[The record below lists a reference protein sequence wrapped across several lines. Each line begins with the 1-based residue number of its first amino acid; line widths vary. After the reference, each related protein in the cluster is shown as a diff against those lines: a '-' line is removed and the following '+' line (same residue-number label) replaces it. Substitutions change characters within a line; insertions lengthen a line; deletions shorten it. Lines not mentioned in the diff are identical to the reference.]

1 MAVAGGS
8 VASLDQYVVFR
19 LGQESFGIA
28 IEYLQEIIR
37 VPYVVKVP
45 LMPPYMRGLANLR
58 GNILPIYDTRLR
70 LGISGTDDD
79 ESNRVIVA
87 NAGGKQAGYVVDRVD
102 GVVDIPREAVDEFRE
117 KGDTEGYVTK
127 AARVG
132 EGKLVLLIE
141 MDQMLKDLGLNDSK
155 LAFLNDT
162 KEYENRGAGEEES
175 RAQENEQQ
183 LLTFRVG
190 KEEYALDIAGVQE
203 IVHLPESW
211 NAVPDAPPYVLGLV
225 SLRDRVLPLISMRRL
240 FGLPE
245 GEVAGG
251 RIVVV
256 YVGEG
261 KRVAVGLVV
270 DSVAEVLRV
279 AERLLEPVP
288 VVVRRAGDEFTAICR
303 LSDERML
310 FVLDASKLLRDVSFL
325 TEWEQGEAEEVSV
338 GSRRVLEEE
347 RQLVTFILGEEE
359 FALPIDSVREIIRV
373 GRITAVPRTPDFV
386 KGILNLRGS
395 IVPII
400 DLRCK
405 FGYPERE
412 MDEQVRILIC
422 EGDASVMGLMVDGVK
437 EVAKISVSSIEAT
450 PQVLVKDRIQ
460 SFVAGIAKF
469 SSERNVI
476 LLDPGRVLSWEEGVG
491 PMEATEE
498 TDISG

>member
-19 LGQESFGIA
+19 LGHESYGIA

-45 LMPPYMRGLANLR
+45 LTPPYMRGLANLR

-70 LGISGTDDD
+70 LSINATDDD
-79 ESNRVIVA
+79 ESNRVIVV
-87 NAGGKQAGYVVDRVD
+87 NAGGKQVGYIVDRVE
-102 GVVDIPREAVDEFRE
+102 GVVDIPREAVEEFRE
-117 KGDTEGYVTK
+117 KGDTGNFVTR
-127 AARVG
+127 AARVD
-132 EGKLVLLIE
+132 EGRLVLLIE
-141 MDQMLKDLGLNDSK
+141 MDQMLKDVGLNDSVVASLK
-155 LAFLNDT
+155 DT
-162 KEYENRGAGEEES
+162 KEYENRGAKEES
-175 RAQENEQQ
+175 KAEENEQQ
-183 LLTFRVG
+183 LLTFQVG
-190 KEEYALDIAGVQE
+190 KEEYALDIADVQE
-203 IVHLPESW
+203 IVHLPENW
-211 NAVPDAPPYVLGLV
+211 DVVPDVPPYVLGLV

-245 GEVAGG
+245 GDVAGG

-288 VVVRRAGDEFTAICR
+288 AVVQRAGDEFAAICR

-310 FVLDASKLLRDVSFL
+310 FALDASKLLRDVAFL
-325 TEWEQGEAEEVSV
+325 TEWEQEGAEEVSAC
-338 GSRRVLEEE
+338 GQRVLEEE
-347 RQLVTFILGEEE
+347 QQLVTFFLGEEE
-359 FALPIDSVREIIRV
+359 FALPIDSVREIIRA
-373 GRITAVPRTPDFV
+373 GRITAIPRMPDFV

-400 DLRCK
+400 DLRRK

-412 MDEQVRILIC
+412 INEQMRILIC
-422 EGDASVMGLMVDGVK
+422 EGNTSVMGLMVDGVK
-437 EVAKISVSSIEAT
+437 EVAKISVNSIEAT
-450 PQVLVKDRIQ
+450 PQVLVKDSIQ

-469 SSERNVI
+469 NGERNVI
-476 LLDPGRVLSWEEGVG
+476 LLDPARVLSWEEGAEI
-491 PMEATEE
+491 MEVVEG
-498 TDISG
+498 TDVSG

>member
-1 MAVAGGS
+1 MAIAGGS
-8 VASLDQYVVFR
+8 VASLDQYVIFR
-19 LGQESFGIA
+19 LGQESYGIA

-45 LMPPYMRGLANLR
+45 LTPPYMRGLANLR

-70 LGISGTDDD
+70 LGINATNDD
-79 ESNRVIVA
+79 ESNRVIVV
-87 NAGGKQAGYVVDRVD
+87 NAGGKQAGYVVDRVE
-102 GVVDIPREAVDEFRE
+102 GVVDIPGEAVEEFQK
-117 KGDTEGYVTK
+117 KGDTGGYVTR

-132 EGKLVLLIE
+132 EGKLVLLLE
-141 MDQMLKDLGLNDSK
+141 MDQMLKDVGLNDSSVTSLK
-155 LAFLNDT
+155 DT
-162 KEYENRGAGEEES
+162 KEYENLGAKEEES
-175 RAQENEQQ
+175 KADENEQQ
-183 LLTFRVG
+183 LLTFQVG
-190 KEEYALDIAGVQE
+190 KEEYALDIADVQE
-203 IVHLPESW
+203 IVHLPENW
-211 NAVPDAPPYVLGLV
+211 NVVPDAPPYVLGLV

-251 RIVVV
+251 RIVVA

-288 VVVRRAGDEFTAICR
+288 AVVRRSGDEFAAICR
-303 LSDERML
+303 LTDERML
-310 FVLDASKLLRDVSFL
+310 FTIEASRLLRDVTFL
-325 TEWEQGEAEEVSV
+325 TEWEQGGADEVSAY
-338 GSRRVLEEE
+338 SHKTLEEE
-347 RQLVTFILGEEE
+347 RQLVTFFLGEEE
-359 FALPIDSVREIIRV
+359 FALPIDSVREIIRA

-412 MDEQVRILIC
+412 IDEQVRILIC
-422 EGDASVMGLMVDGVK
+422 EGNTSVMGLMVDGVK
-437 EVAKISVSSIEAT
+437 EVVKISVSSIEAA
-450 PQVLVKDRIQ
+450 PQVLVKDSIQ

-469 SSERNVI
+469 NDERNVI
-476 LLDPGRVLSWEEGVG
+476 LLDPARVMSWEEGAEL
-491 PMEATEE
+491 MEVVEE